1 MGNKAFQLTLK
12 SHICFNVY
20 VEDLKNKPQL
30 AISLAL
36 KVHFSLSVYCT
47 DMQTSIR
54 FGQDTQENKGLS
66 FSDLEILKW
75 NLNLSGNLQIRELH
89 NF

>member
-30 AISLAL
+30 VNSLAL
-36 KVHFSLSVYCT
+36 KVHFTVYIYHT
-47 DMQTSIR
+47 NMQTSILLVSGKLR
-54 FGQDTQENKGLS
+54 SEL
-66 FSDLEILKW
+66 
-75 NLNLSGNLQIRELH
+75 LSGT
-89 NF
+89 